1 MPGLQAMR
9 GTRARSRARTRRGR
23 LCLWL
28 ARSAPSVGAAA
39 NAAPA
44 AAAAACARR
53 SLSGR
58 AAAPVL
64 SPARLFSP
72 FFPFLRRGGG
82 GASGAEPGAGRR
94 G

>member
-1 MPGLQAMR
+1 MPWLRAVLGA
-9 GTRARSRARTRRGR
+9 RARRLARTRRGR
-23 LCLWL
+23 LCRRL
-28 ARSAPSVGAAA
+28 ARSARSAGAAA

-44 AAAAACARR
+44 AAAATTACARR

-72 FFPFLRRGGG
+72 FFP
-82 GASGAEPGAGRR
+82 S
-94 G
+94 